1 MKFEVL
7 ESNNKKVIYKRVL
20 PAKGRKAHIKLRD
33 EMALPKV
40 TLRCFSL
47 EDIKRLHKIEGEISK
62 GYKTKHNGKFSQ
74 FKKGL
79 KEFMID

>member
-20 PAKGRKAHIKLRD
+20 PAKGRKAHVKLRD
-33 EMALPKV
+33 EMSLPKV

-62 GYKTKHNGKFSQ
+62 EYRTRHLGKLSQ
-74 FKKGL
+74 IKKGL
-79 KEFMID
+79 KGFIID